1 VWLFVHGHKGAQVG
15 VGVGAVQEVLG
26 DFDGRDLLG
35 SQGLCQ
41 GMHAQVVQFV

>member
-1 VWLFVHGHKGAQVG
+1 MDGDKGAQVG
-15 VGVGAVQEVLG
+15 VRVGAVQEVLG
-26 DFDGRDLLG
+26 DLDGRYLLG